1 VSAAGVADIGAE
13 LLQVPQQPSEP
24 LIGQAAGVSLSVRP
38 TGQYHRPD
46 VPGPT
51 PEGCTE
57 QSGDHVCGPSLNLRL
72 KTSSTVQTGID
83 ALVGTVTA
91 WSAT

>member
-1 VSAAGVADIGAE
+1 VAIQDGLGVLADPGFGGGITFVVEGPGRLPEVLQDSAADG
-13 LLQVPQQPSEP
+13 PSIP
-24 LIGQAAGVSLSVRP
+24 A
-38 TGQYHRPD
+38 
-46 VPGPT
+46 
-51 PEGCTE
+51 
-57 QSGDHVCGPSLNLRL
+57 CGPSLNLRL